1 MEENK
6 PQEQL
11 KKFPFFVPEQVVEQI
26 ADPKSHPIRLSD
38 LRVTDIVQVK
48 SKYSVLHVGFFFWKT
63 KRIEFW
69 SSINQWRQNGFLIH
83 KPHGN

>member
-38 LRVTDIVQVK
+38 LRITDIVQVK
-48 SKYSVLHVGFFFWKT
+48 SKYGPWHVGFFFWKT
-63 KRIEFW
+63 KRIEF
-69 SSINQWRQNGFLIH
+69 
-83 KPHGN
+83 

>member
-48 SKYSVLHVGFFFWKT
+48 SKYNPSHVGFSSWKT
-63 KRIEFW
+63 KRIASL
-69 SSINQWRQNGFLIH
+69 SSANLWKQNGFRIH
-83 KPHGN
+83 KPRGN

>member
-48 SKYSVLHVGFFFWKT
+48 SKYGLWHVGFFSWKT
-63 KRIEFW
+63 KRIEF
-69 SSINQWRQNGFLIH
+69 
-83 KPHGN
+83 

>member
-38 LRVTDIVQVK
+38 LRITDIVQVK
-48 SKYSVLHVGFFFWKT
+48 SKYGL
-63 KRIEFW
+63 
-69 SSINQWRQNGFLIH
+69 
-83 KPHGN
+83 

>member
-38 LRVTDIVQVK
+38 LRATDIVQVK
-48 SKYSVLHVGFFFWKT
+48 SKYKPSHVGFFFWKT
-63 KRIEFW
+63 KKTVSS
-69 SSINQWRQNGFLIH
+69 SSINQWKQNGFRIH

>member
-38 LRVTDIVQVK
+38 LRITDIVQVK
-48 SKYSVLHVGFFFWKT
+48 SKILLLEEEKNRVLVFNKSVEAEWV
-63 KRIEFW
+63 
-69 SSINQWRQNGFLIH
+69 
-83 KPHGN
+83 PHT